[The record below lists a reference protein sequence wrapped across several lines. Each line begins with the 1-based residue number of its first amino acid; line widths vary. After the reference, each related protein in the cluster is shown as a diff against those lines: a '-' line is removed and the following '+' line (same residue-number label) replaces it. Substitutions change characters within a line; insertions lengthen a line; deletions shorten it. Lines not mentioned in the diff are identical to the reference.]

1 MYRADH
7 IIFFTIICIL
17 FSGISVNAADAP
29 FMVKRFVQPVQTRR
43 SWFDNRSRTETV
55 TVFRPSDETDHFS
68 NGVVMIGSRIMFI
81 VNGRVHRPMKTHLRP
96 G

>member
-17 FSGISVNAADAP
+17 FSGISVKATDTPFTVKKGLFDQSRPDDLGLTTAP
-29 FMVKRFVQPVQTRR
+29 G
-43 SWFDNRSRTETV
+43 TETV

-68 NGVVMIGSRIMFI
+68 NGVPVKIEMGTFPRSAL
-81 VNGRVHRPMKTHLRP
+81 G
-96 G
+96 GCAE